1 MDLLGDVSH
10 MESCFCPFGYSVS
23 VDARLMLGFTSNLPK
38 AQNHFRRTRW
48 YSLVTMLKWKLDLV
62 DLDIVLILTQD
73 RCIVY
78 VEPTICL
85 EVILDTPDRTPR

>member
-1 MDLLGDVSH
+1 MGLLGDVGH
-10 MESCFCPFGYSVS
+10 MESRFCPFGYSVS

-48 YSLVTMLKWKLDLV
+48 YTLVTMLKWKLDLE
-62 DLDIVLILTQD
+62 IVLILTQD
-73 RCIVY
+73 RCMVY
-78 VEPTICL
+78 AEPTICL